1 MANGTSGLVSQMNS
15 IERIIAFVIVLVI
28 SGGSGVS
35 VARYVQSK
43 PVAIENIATKQDV
56 KDVII
61 VLKADVA
68 KIEDNLKSQIKT
80 NAELYRKNSELIWEN
95 GRQVQE
101 NGRQIAELTGY
112 IKAKSEK

>member
-1 MANGTSGLVSQMNS
+1 MTNGTSGLVSQMNS

-56 KDVII
+56 KEAIAALEIDKLAKAVDVEK
-61 VLKADVA
+61 LEKYYQ
-68 KIEDNLKSQIKT
+68 K
-80 NAELYRKNSELIWEN
+80 NAELIYK
-95 GRQVQE
+95 
-101 NGRQIAELTGY
+101 IAEAVAKLTGY
-112 IKAKSEK
+112 MEAKTETK